1 MVIDGKNCNRSVR
14 GKMIDEEFQGQSKV
28 ENRLR
33 MERRGI
39 EKRLSVLQ
47 KKGVGQK
54 KGKQIVDFKVIE
66 IDGMYPCRTEYT
78 SNSLVSRN

>member
-1 MVIDGKNCNRSVR
+1 MDGKNHNRSVR
-14 GKMIDEEFQGQSKV
+14 GNRIDEGFQGESKV

-33 MERRGI
+33 MERRGR
-39 EKRLSVLQ
+39 EKRLRVLQ

-54 KGKQIVDFKVIE
+54 KRKKITDFEVIE

-78 SNSLVSRN
+78 SNSLWSRN

>member
-1 MVIDGKNCNRSVR
+1 MDGKNCNKSVR

-39 EKRLSVLQ
+39 EKKIKGFTEERSWTEKKENNLQALRSLRLIECTPA
-47 KKGVGQK
+47 GQST
-54 KGKQIVDFKVIE
+54 
-66 IDGMYPCRTEYT
+66 PATH
-78 SNSLVSRN
+78 

>member
-1 MVIDGKNCNRSVR
+1 
-14 GKMIDEEFQGQSKV
+14 
-28 ENRLR
+28 

-39 EKRLSVLQ
+39 EKRLRVLQ

-54 KGKQIVDFKVIE
+54 KGKQIADFEVIE

-78 SNSLVSRN
+78 SNSLVSRNYIKK